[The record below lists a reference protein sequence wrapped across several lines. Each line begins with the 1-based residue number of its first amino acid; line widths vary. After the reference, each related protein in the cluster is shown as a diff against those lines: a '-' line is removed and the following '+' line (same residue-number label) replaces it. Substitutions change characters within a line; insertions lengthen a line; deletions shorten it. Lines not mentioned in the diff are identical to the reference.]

1 MTCVVIRSLCFF
13 NNMWKR
19 LEYQLNVPYKSQKA
33 LKLHK
38 IFCLFFLFYHRFKWN
53 DLNQSILTR
62 NSWTFIQIFCTYTIS
77 LNANNFITPVPVYKM
92 KYLLKCQY
100 CNCQLVILLTLMAYT
115 HQMLKTYNYHVS
127 VSWIKNMF
135 YDYVS
140 SEQTSY
146 FMEFKCNF
154 HFMPVHTFKLMA
166 F

>member
-1 MTCVVIRSLCFF
+1 MCHTNHRKLQNCMRYFAWFF
-13 NNMWKR
+13 WF
-19 LEYQLNVPYKSQKA
+19 
-33 LKLHK
+33 HHW
-38 IFCLFFLFYHRFKWN
+38 IKWN
-53 DLNQSILTR
+53 DLNQPTLAR
-62 NSWTFIQIFCTYTIS
+62 NAELSFNLFCTYAIY
-77 LNANNFITPVPVYKM
+77 LNASKFITPVPVYEM
-92 KYLLKCQY
+92 KYLSKCQY

-115 HQMLKTYNYHVS
+115 HQMLKTYNYHIS

-154 HFMPVHTFKLMA
+154 HFMPVHTFKLVA